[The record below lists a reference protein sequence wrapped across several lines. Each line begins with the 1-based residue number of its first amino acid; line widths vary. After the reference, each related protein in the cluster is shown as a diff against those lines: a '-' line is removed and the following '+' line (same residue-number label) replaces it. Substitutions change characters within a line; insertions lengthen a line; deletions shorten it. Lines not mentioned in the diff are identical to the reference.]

1 MVSKAWKEMP
11 EDEREKWEEI
21 ARLDKERY
29 EREKLVYTGPW
40 KVPILPKQTKKRAA
54 ALLRRQ
60 RHQHE
65 TEEPRLPQP
74 QPPLSAFLMFA
85 QTKRAALPRHDHN
98 EDDESGH
105 DDEEEGHDLAR
116 LWHDCDPVE
125 KNNYIDTEFV
135 LREQYEHALRAWQK
149 QQQPTNHPDY
159 ESVGSTTS
167 STTTQTSLYSTKM
180 AEAIFEYRPTK
191 SRSENA
197 RAAAAARTKETGYS
211 AATATYHGA
220 SSASR
225 SAETTT
231 TTTTT
236 TYPAQYY
243 HPSTTTTTTMMHHGY
258 PHPAYREYSRGG
270 PAEYSHD
277 GSSDGNPPFR
287 GAEPHPEYPYSQ
299 QQQHPYYSQY
309 PHYSQYPASY
319 PYGGGG
325 GGYGYARPPSPPTAT
340 VVSSSGGYGYARPPL
355 PPTATVVAS
364 SSLPFQPLAT
374 APAPAVLYHYPN
386 NSQLHG
392 T

>member
-98 EDDESGH
+98 EDDDQDEGGH

-116 LWHDCDPVE
+116 LWQDCDPVE

-180 AEAIFEYRPTK
+180 AEAIFEY
-191 SRSENA
+191 
-197 RAAAAARTKETGYS
+197 
-211 AATATYHGA
+211 
-220 SSASR
+220 
-225 SAETTT
+225 
-231 TTTTT
+231 
-236 TYPAQYY
+236 
-243 HPSTTTTTTMMHHGY
+243 
-258 PHPAYREYSRGG
+258 
-270 PAEYSHD
+270 
-277 GSSDGNPPFR
+277 
-287 GAEPHPEYPYSQ
+287 
-299 QQQHPYYSQY
+299 
-309 PHYSQYPASY
+309 
-319 PYGGGG
+319 
-325 GGYGYARPPSPPTAT
+325 
-340 VVSSSGGYGYARPPL
+340 
-355 PPTATVVAS
+355 
-364 SSLPFQPLAT
+364 
-374 APAPAVLYHYPN
+374 
-386 NSQLHG
+386 
-392 T
+392 